1 MAKYTEL
8 AQTIV
13 KNVGGKEN
21 VASLHHCVT
30 RLRFILKDE
39 SKINEAELKKTKGV
53 MTALKSGEQYQVVIG
68 NTVADVFEEVMKLL
82 DISSMKKDVKSGE
95 KKKILNVLID
105 ALSKMF
111 QPIIGAMAGAGIL
124 KGVAALLIACGVS
137 KEAGIYLLIQSAGDG
152 LFQMLPI
159 FLAWTAAQYFNMSG
173 FTAMAIAAALIYPSL
188 GIVAGTNVESMAL
201 FNKATLFGIKIAL
214 PAGGYLSTVMPII
227 FAIWIASYIEKY
239 LKKVVPSALRLF
251 VVSFFT
257 ILITYILTIL
267 LIGPIINT
275 ASTMLGAGI
284 TKLLETSEILTA
296 GILTGTWMLLVMFGL
311 HWGLVPIM
319 LSNMSTLG
327 YDKIGAAL
335 MSHSFALTGALI
347 AVYLKTKE
355 EKVKDAAIPAAI
367 SGFCGITEPGIY
379 GVLLP
384 LKTPFFVTCGAAGLA
399 GMVGGFFKL
408 KWYSLGGMGI
418 FVIPSYMDP
427 KNATETSNMIGFII
441 TCAISLVLG
450 FLFIMPLKLKKI
462 YDNEAVE
469 ETDEIED
476 KTITEKKSLGE
487 KEILGSPLKGIVK
500 KLADVEDGAFASGAL
515 GKGIAV
521 VPTEGKVVSPVDGMI
536 ETLFPT
542 HHAVAIVT
550 ERGVEILIHIG
561 IDTVQLEGK
570 YFSPKVKEGDKVKKG
585 EVLVEFDIEGIKK
598 EGYVLTT
605 PVLITNTDEYLD
617 VFGNE
622 SKETIDFTEDLITL
636 VK

>member
-21 VASLHHCVT
+21 VVNLNHCVT

-82 DISSMKKDVKSGE
+82 DISSSAKKEVKSGE

-124 KGVAALLIACGVS
+124 KGVAALLIACRLVS
-137 KEAGIYLLIQSAGDG
+137 ADSGAYLLIQAAGDG
-152 LFQMLPI
+152 LFQMLPM
-159 FLAWTAAQYFNMSG
+159 FLAWTAAQYFGMSG
-173 FTAMAIAAALIYPSL
+173 FSAMAIAAALIYPSL
-188 GIVAGTNVESMAL
+188 GTAEL
-201 FNKATLFGIKIAL
+201 FNKATLLGMKITL
-214 PAGGYLSTVMPII
+214 PAGGYLNTVMPII
-227 FAIWIASYIEKY
+227 FAIWVASYIEKY
-239 LKKVVPSALRLF
+239 LKKVVPSVLRLF
-251 VVSFFT
+251 VIPFFT
-257 ILITYILTIL
+257 ILVTYILTIM
-267 LIGPIINT
+267 LIGPVVNT
-275 ASTMLGAGI
+275 ASMMLGAGI
-284 TKLLETSEILTA
+284 TRLLEISEILTA
-296 GILTGTWMLLVMFGL
+296 GILSGTWMLLVMFGL

-355 EKVKDAAIPAAI
+355 EKVKEAAIPAAI
-367 SGFCGITEPGIY
+367 SGLCGITEPGIY

-418 FVIPSYMDP
+418 FSIPLYVDI
-427 KNATETSNMIGFII
+427 KNPTETGNMIGYII
-441 TCAISLVLG
+441 TCAVSLILG

-462 YDNEAVE
+462 YDDEAVE

-476 KTITEKKSLGE
+476 KTIIEKKSLGE
-487 KEILGSPLKGIVK
+487 KEILGSPLKGKIK

-521 VPTEGKVVSPVDGMI
+521 VPTEGKVVSPVDGVI

-542 HHAVAIVT
+542 YHAVAIVT
-550 ERGVEILIHIG
+550 EKGAEILIHIG
-561 IDTVQLEGK
+561 VDTVQLEGK

-585 EVLVEFDIEGIKK
+585 DVLVEFDIEGIKK

-617 VFGNE
+617 VLGNE